1 MANKS
6 TVYLQADE
14 IDHITIRYTD
24 FGEPLDTEAGIKKIL
39 YYASCYKQVAARLSG
54 VDVRAAALEALPE
67 SEIYKILVAVRDT
80 LLHDVL
86 RDC

>member
-24 FGEPLDTEAGIKKIL
+24 FGEPLDTKAGIKKIL
-39 YYASCYKQVAARLSG
+39 FYVSCYKKVAERLSPY
-54 VDVRAAALEALPE
+54 DVSAAALAALPE
-67 SEIYKILVAVRDT
+67 SEIYTLMVMVRDT
-80 LLHDVL
+80 LLRDVL
-86 RDC
+86 NEC

>member
-6 TVYLQADE
+6 TVYLLADE

-24 FGEPLDTEAGIKKIL
+24 FGEPLDTKSGIKKIL
-39 YYASCYKQVAARLSG
+39 QSCARYKKVAARLAGYEVSA
-54 VDVRAAALEALPE
+54 DALGALPE
-67 SEIYKILVAVRDT
+67 SELCDLMIAVRDT
-80 LLHDVL
+80 LLGDVL

>member
-24 FGEPLDTEAGIKKIL
+24 FGEALDKKAAIRKIL
-39 YYASCYKQVAARLSG
+39 FCCSCYKKVAARLSQY
-54 VDVRAAALEALPE
+54 DVSADALGALPE
-67 SEIYKILVAVRDT
+67 NELYACMVTVRDT
-80 LLHDVL
+80 LLHDIL
-86 RDC
+86 NDC

>member
-24 FGEPLDTEAGIKKIL
+24 LGEPLNKKAGIKKIL
-39 YYASCYKQVAARLSG
+39 QYCACYKKVAERLSG
-54 VDVRAAALEALPE
+54 VDVSAAALNVLPE
-67 SEIYKILVAVRDT
+67 SEIYKLMVTVRDT
-80 LLHDVL
+80 LLCDVL

>member
-24 FGEPLDTEAGIKKIL
+24 FGEPLDKAAGIKKIL
-39 YYASCYKQVAARLSG
+39 FCCACYKKVADRLSQ
-54 VDVRAAALEALPE
+54 VDLSADALGALPE
-67 SEIYKILVAVRDT
+67 RELLRLMVTVRDT
-80 LLHDVL
+80 LLYDVL
-86 RDC
+86 NDC

>member
-24 FGEPLDTEAGIKKIL
+24 FGEPLDKKAGIKKIL
-39 YYASCYKQVAARLSG
+39 QYCACYKQVAARLSQ
-54 VDVRAAALEALPE
+54 VDVSAAALDAMPQ
-67 SEIYKILVAVRDT
+67 SEVYRLMVTVRDT

-86 RDC
+86 YDC

>member
-24 FGEPLDTEAGIKKIL
+24 FGEPLDKKAGIKKIL
-39 YYASCYKQVAARLSG
+39 FLCACYKKVAARLSQY
-54 VDVRAAALEALPE
+54 DVSAAALDALPE
-67 SEIYKILVAVRDT
+67 SEICNLMITVRDT

-86 RDC
+86 DDC

>member
-6 TVYLQADE
+6 TVYLLADE

-24 FGEPLDTEAGIKKIL
+24 FGEPLNKKAGIKKIL
-39 YYASCYKQVAARLSG
+39 YCCARYKKVARRLSAY
-54 VDVRAAALEALPE
+54 DVRADALYALPE
-67 SEIYKILVAVRDT
+67 SELYTLMVTVRDT
-80 LLHDVL
+80 LLYDVL

>member
-24 FGEPLDTEAGIKKIL
+24 HGEPLDKKAGIKKIL
-39 YYASCYKQVAARLSG
+39 FLCACYKKVAARLQAY
-54 VDVRAAALEALPE
+54 DVSEAALGALPE
-67 SEIYKILVAVRDT
+67 SEIYQILVTVRDT

-86 RDC
+86 QDC

>member
-24 FGEPLDTEAGIKKIL
+24 HGEPLDKKAGIKKIL
-39 YYASCYKQVAARLSG
+39 FCCSRYQKVAERLAQY
-54 VDVRAAALEALPE
+54 DVSAAALGALPE
-67 SEIYKILVAVRDT
+67 SEFYKLMVTVRDT
-80 LLHDVL
+80 LLRDVL
-86 RDC
+86 HDC